1 MNAALR
7 DTPRDVFNFSRFT
20 IDLEMVESAISKVKH
35 SNVGGPD
42 GIPTCIIKNCSAEL
56 VLPLLKLFN
65 LSLVQRAFPER
76 WKSSFMFPVY
86 KKGDKQNAENYR
98 GITSLCACSKVFEII
113 MYDALFPVCKN
124 YISQDQHGFYPKRSI
139 TTNLA
144 PFISM
149 CLRNM
154 EQGAQVDAIYTDLK
168 AAFDRVDHSILLAK
182 LERLGVSPDLVHWFE
197 SYLTDRKLCVKI
209 GSAQSDC
216 FTNKSGVPQGSN
228 LGPLLFAIFLND
240 VGFVL
245 PPGCRIF
252 YADDVKIYI
261 VVRCLADCQRLQQ
274 WIACFSEWCGRNFV
288 ILSVEKC
295 SAISFSRKRKPILY
309 DYAIDDLPLQRVEVT
324 RDLGVVLD
332 SSLTFKPHYSDIIA
346 RANRQ
351 LGFIFKIADEFR
363 DPFCLKALYCSLV
376 RSILEF
382 GSVVWC
388 PYQRI
393 WIMRLESIQRK
404 FVRYALR
411 HLPWNDPA
419 NLPPYELLGIDT
431 LERRRSIAQAM
442 FAAKVLVGDI

>member
-1 MNAALR
+1 
-7 DTPRDVFNFSRFT
+7 
-20 IDLEMVESAISKVKH
+20 
-35 SNVGGPD
+35 
-42 GIPTCIIKNCSAEL
+42 
-56 VLPLLKLFN
+56 
-65 LSLVQRAFPER
+65 
-76 WKSSFMFPVY
+76 
-86 KKGDKQNAENYR
+86 
-98 GITSLCACSKVFEII
+98 
-113 MYDALFPVCKN
+113 
-124 YISQDQHGFYPKRSI
+124 
-139 TTNLA
+139 
-144 PFISM
+144 
-149 CLRNM
+149 M

-419 NLPPYELLGIDT
+419 NLPPYEHRCQLLGIDT

-442 FAAKVLVGDI
+442 FAAKVLVGEIDSPEIVAEFQLYAPERPLRSRNFLNLPARVANYGQHDPVRFISMRFNEYYYLFDFNVTTETFRQRIVRTLRDEDRVA